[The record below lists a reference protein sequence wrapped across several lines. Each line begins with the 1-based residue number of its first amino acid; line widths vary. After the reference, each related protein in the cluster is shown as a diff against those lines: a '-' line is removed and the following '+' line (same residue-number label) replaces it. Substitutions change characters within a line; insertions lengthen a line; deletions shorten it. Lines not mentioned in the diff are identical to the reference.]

1 MAIEK
6 TRIKFVVSQETNEII
21 GFVTRNSTT
30 RMLRGVDEKNDCPKK
45 ICLLSEDLK
54 GLIQPGIVYD
64 VEVKPMRKGNGYVV
78 ISASRRKYPAKL
90 ETKIIPKVVYQIRIT
105 FGHKTIYFDPKDGNS
120 PSSRTVAGVEDVLRE
135 RKDLD
140 EIEDV
145 IAKFRAAATELL
157 EKIEQDGYIIRK

>member
-1 MAIEK
+1 
-6 TRIKFVVSQETNEII
+6 
-21 GFVTRNSTT
+21 
-30 RMLRGVDEKNDCPKK
+30 
-45 ICLLSEDLK
+45 
-54 GLIQPGIVYD
+54 
-64 VEVKPMRKGNGYVV
+64 MRKGNGYVV

>member
-6 TRIKFVVSQETNEII
+6 TRIKFAVSEETNEIV

-30 RMLRGVDEKNDCPKK
+30 RMLQGGDEKNDSPKK
-45 ICLLSEDLK
+45 ICVLSEDLK

-120 PSSRTVAGVEDVLRE
+120 PSSRTVAGVEDVLRA

>member
-1 MAIEK
+1 
-6 TRIKFVVSQETNEII
+6 
-21 GFVTRNSTT
+21 
-30 RMLRGVDEKNDCPKK
+30 
-45 ICLLSEDLK
+45 
-54 GLIQPGIVYD
+54 
-64 VEVKPMRKGNGYVV
+64 MRKGNEFVV

-120 PSSRTVAGVEDVLRE
+120 PSSRTVAGVEDVLRT

>member
-6 TRIKFVVSQETNEII
+6 TRIKFAVSEETNEIV

-30 RMLRGVDEKNDCPKK
+30 RMLRGVDEKNDSPKK
-45 ICLLSEDLK
+45 ICVLSEDLK

-78 ISASRRKYPAKL
+78 ISACRRRYSAKL
-90 ETKIIPKVVYQIRIT
+90 ETRIIPKVVYQIRIT
-105 FGHKTIYFDPKDGNS
+105 FGHKTVYFDPKDGNS

>member
-30 RMLRGVDEKNDCPKK
+30 RMLRGVDEKNDYPKK

-120 PSSRTVAGVEDVLRE
+120 PSSRTVAGVEDVLRA

-145 IAKFRAAATELL
+145 IAKFRAATTELL

>member
-6 TRIKFVVSQETNEII
+6 TRIKFAVSEETKEIV

-30 RMLRGVDEKNDCPKK
+30 RMLRGVDEKNDSPKK
-45 ICLLSEDLK
+45 ICVLSEDLK

-78 ISASRRKYPAKL
+78 ISACRRRYPAKF
-90 ETKIIPKVVYQIRIT
+90 ETKIIPKVVYQVRIT

-120 PSSRTVAGVEDVLRE
+120 PSSRTVAGVEDVLRG

-157 EKIEQDGYIIRK
+157 EKIEQDGYIVRK